1 MAGDE
6 EEGDSVVGGFLEQTR
21 EVLVGVR
28 AAIDRALEEG
38 WSMVLEGVHLVPGM
52 LPKEI
57 EGALVVEC
65 VLGIEDAEAHASH
78 FWIRD
83 TDSEGVRPYE
93 KYLDAFDDIRLIQAY
108 ILGRARKHGVPVIEN
123 GNIEEAIA
131 EVMELVLA
139 AAQPV
144 TAAGR

>member
-1 MAGDE
+1 
-6 EEGDSVVGGFLEQTR
+6 
-21 EVLVGVR
+21 
-28 AAIDRALEEG
+28 
-38 WSMVLEGVHLVPGM
+38 MVLEGVHLVPGM

-65 VLGIEDAEAHASH
+65 VLGIDDAEAHASH
-78 FWIRD
+78 FWIRA

-123 GNIEEAIA
+123 GNIEAAIG

-144 TAAGR
+144 TAGP

>member
-1 MAGDE
+1 M
-6 EEGDSVVGGFLEQTR
+6 VVQ
-21 EVLVGVR
+21 
-28 AAIDRALEEG
+28 
-38 WSMVLEGVHLVPGM
+38 
-52 LPKEI
+52 
-57 EGALVVEC
+57 C
-65 VLGIEDAEAHASH
+65 VLAINDAEAHASH
-78 FWIRD
+78 FWIHD

-123 GNIEEAIA
+123 GNIEDAIA